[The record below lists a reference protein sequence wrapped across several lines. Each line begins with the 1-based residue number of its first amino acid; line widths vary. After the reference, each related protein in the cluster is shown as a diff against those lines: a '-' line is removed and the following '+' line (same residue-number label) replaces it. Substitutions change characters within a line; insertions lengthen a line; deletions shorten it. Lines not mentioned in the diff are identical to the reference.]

1 MGCINCFSDDNYN
14 LFYFIKNL
22 DKIKIYIYSI
32 YDHSNISNNFL
43 YNYNSNLS
51 LLFHAR
57 KFTNWYKLEPTILKK
72 KPFNKKIK
80 KIQLICHGI
89 CQHAIRLKRVQTTA
103 PSNCI
108 AWLIRMYKKI
118 LVFFSL
124 SVLFYTLTIAV
135 YYIIFFST
143 PYKVSN
149 I

>member
-1 MGCINCFSDDNYN
+1 M
-14 LFYFIKNL
+14 
-22 DKIKIYIYSI
+22 
-32 YDHSNISNNFL
+32 
-43 YNYNSNLS
+43 
-51 LLFHAR
+51 
-57 KFTNWYKLEPTILKK
+57 EKK
-72 KPFNKKIK
+72 KKNHSIK
-80 KIQLICHGI
+80 RQKIQLICHGI
-89 CQHAIRLKRVQTTA
+89 CQHATRLNRAQATA